1 MSIQPS
7 YNERAWAIDVIT
19 EINLYC
25 ANKNRAII
33 RAGGEYSVAGGS
45 TSLFPDV
52 LLFGDVAGTLA
63 LQGWELK
70 MPDTAV
76 NDVNL
81 ISNAEEKAKRLG
93 LNSFVVWN
101 ANEAVLYQQNL
112 QTPSQAFKF
121 MYAWPATGINSRKD
135 VQISRPNWVQAL
147 HQMIDDMNDFIDNG
161 SLQGASADA
170 VFNEHL
176 FLDFLEKYPNALAH
190 KLSQSYQASALLA
203 AQIDDWWLVNQQ
215 EYLPKSKFVAL
226 AQINIIQWLNRF
238 LFAHYL
244 KKLNQDAKLV
254 EQIDSTNTVQQAL
267 DTFSAISARCDFLN
281 IFKQTLALEHLDAAT
296 WQALTSLNALLT
308 DYRLET
314 IPQSSLQDVVENAL
328 NYSRKKLAGQFST
341 PKDLADLLVRITIED
356 RQKAVHDPCCGTG
369 TISRATYDLKR
380 EVGLNVKEALST
392 TWASDKYAFPLQLST
407 IAMTDPLGMNEVVQV
422 FKQDVFNLGAVKNYI
437 FTDPKLGVD
446 IQRSIPKMH
455 AVVSNLP
462 FVRFEDLEKLNAS
475 AKAVRQAINADLDAS
490 NQLSNKSDLYAYVL
504 LYLRHVIE
512 DDGRVGVIISNAWL
526 GADWGQAFRQALLKY
541 YRIISIVVSANGR
554 WFSNAKVVTT
564 ILVLQKR
571 VNGVVNNDEKI
582 NFITTQLPMNEW
594 LGDFSVDKIAQDI
607 LLAKSSTQQIA
618 TQTLTLA
625 NVGLLEKLGIG
636 WSAMFTNLSWL
647 SQFTPHLIRASH
659 YVDIARGA
667 RRGWDKLFYPDFGH
681 GIEPEFIHPVLE
693 NLRTTSGLI
702 ASPNKQAFCCSM
714 TIDDLAS
721 KNKNGA
727 ITWIERFVTAK
738 NETKQPL
745 PEVLALAG
753 HHWYEMKPTAL
764 ADFVVSVNPDKRL
777 SVHRFET
784 PAFVNQRLIRFTVK
798 NKADIDILHALLNSA
813 IGMFLLEAAGFGRG
827 LGALDLNATK
837 LSKQLHVL
845 NHKNISLQHKTNILN
860 LFKPLLMRDVLDLPQ
875 ELASPDRQQ
884 FDEAVLQAYGF
895 NNVRNDIYQSL
906 LALYNIRQT
915 ARETI

>member
-1 MSIQPS
+1 MSVQPS
-7 YNERAWAIDVIT
+7 YNECAWAIDVIT
-19 EINLYC
+19 EINLYS
-25 ANKNRAII
+25 AHKNRAII

-45 TSLFPDV
+45 ASLFPDV
-52 LLFGDVAGTLA
+52 LLFGDVTSTLA

-81 ISNAEEKAKRLG
+81 ISNAEEKARRLG

-101 ANEAVLYQQNL
+101 ANEAILYQQNR
-112 QTPSQAFKF
+112 QIPSEAFKHVH
-121 MYAWPATGINSRKD
+121 AWPATGINSRKD
-135 VQISRPNWVQAL
+135 VQTNRVRWVKSL
-147 HQMIDDMNDFIDNG
+147 HQMMDDMNDFIDNG
-161 SLQGASADA
+161 TLLGASAVV

-176 FLDFLEKYPNALAH
+176 FLHFLEKYANALSS

-203 AQIDDWWLVNQQ
+203 AQIDDWWLINQQ

-254 EQIDSTNTVQQAL
+254 EQIDANTTVQQAV
-267 DTFSAISARCDFLN
+267 DIFSAISAKCDFLN
-281 IFKQTLALEHLDAAT
+281 VFKQTLALAHLDAAT

-314 IPQSSLQDVVENAL
+314 LPQSSLQVVVENAL

-341 PKDLADLLVRITIED
+341 PKHLADLLVRITIEN
-356 RQKAVHDPCCGTG
+356 RNKAVHDPCCGTG
-369 TISRATYDLKR
+369 TITRAAYDLKR
-380 EVGLNVKEALST
+380 EVGLTVKVALST

-407 IAMTDPLGMNEVVQV
+407 IAMTDPQGMDEVVQV
-422 FKQDVFNLGAVKNYI
+422 FKEDVFKLGTINSYT

-446 IQRSIPKMH
+446 IQRPIPQMH
-455 AVVSNLP
+455 AIVSNLP

-475 AKAVRQAINADLDAS
+475 AKAVRQAINTDLDVS

-512 DDGRVGVIISNAWL
+512 DDGKIGVIISNAWL
-526 GADWGQAFRQALLKY
+526 GADWGQAFRKALLKY
-541 YRIISIVVSANGR
+541 FSIINVVVSAKGR
-554 WFSNAKVVTT
+554 WFANAKVVTT
-564 ILVLQKR
+564 LLVLQKR
-571 VNGVVNNDEKI
+571 VGDVSADETI
-582 NFITTQLPMNEW
+582 NFITTQLPINEW
-594 LGDFSVDKIAQDI
+594 AEAHNVKQIAQDI
-607 LLAKSSTQQIA
+607 VLTKTTSTNITA
-618 TQTLTLA
+618 QTLS
-625 NVGLLEKLGIG
+625 LLQINQLEQLGVG
-636 WSAMFTNLSWL
+636 WSAMFVNLNWL
-647 SQFTPHLIRASH
+647 SQFTAHLIPASQ

-681 GIEPEFIHPVLE
+681 GIEVEFIQPVLE

-702 ASPNKQAFCCSM
+702 AMPDKEAFCCSLA
-714 TIDDLAS
+714 IDDLERKGS
-721 KNKNGA
+721 NGA
-727 ITWIERFVTAK
+727 IAWIERFATAK
-738 NETKQPL
+738 NKTNQPL
-745 PEVLALAG
+745 PQVLALAG
-753 HHWYEMKPTAL
+753 HHWYEMKPTEL

-777 SVHRFET
+777 CVHRFET

-798 NKADIDILHALLNSA
+798 NKADIEILHALLNSA
-813 IGMFLLEAAGFGRG
+813 IGLFLLEAAGFGRG

-837 LSKQLHVL
+837 LAKQLHVL
-845 NHKNISLQHKTNILN
+845 NHQSISLPYKTNILN
-860 LFKPLLMRDVLDLPQ
+860 LFKPLLEREVLALPQ
-875 ELASPDRQQ
+875 ELASVDRQQ
-884 FDEAVLQAYGF
+884 FDEAVLQAYGYK
-895 NNVRNDIYQSL
+895 NIRNDIYQSL